1 MAVSSAARALALFAC
16 LFSCALFCDDRTYQ
30 LSAPSTSS
38 LAGSISIVL
47 LSPYFIPSR
56 SLSASVPAK
65 LMMKSIVFAALAAS
79 VLSQNIVVTTTTTT
93 APLTLDDILQITTLG
108 GMTFR
113 VRQEPNQKYTG
124 MRKGP
129 LAMARAYSKYG
140 VEFPDDLLAA
150 IERLLEELGLGN
162 NGSGNGAGNA
172 DSSNSTSGQ
181 GEVAALPELFDSEY
195 LCSVQIGTP
204 PQTLNLD
211 FDTGSSDLW
220 VFSSETPKSQV
231 NGQAIYDISRSSTAQ
246 LVQGASWSISYGDGS
261 SSSGNVYTDTVT
273 IGGVT
278 VKEQAVESAR
288 QVSAQFTQRASTDG
302 LLGLAFSSINTVRPS
317 QQKTF
322 FDSALNGLAMPV
334 FTANLKK
341 GEGFAI
347 ADGAPVSA
355 PHAAIADTGTTLLL
369 VPATIASAYYAK
381 VPGATNDA
389 TAGGYTFPCSTSSS
403 LPSFTAVIGDY
414 RAVIPGDFIKYAPVD
429 GNSFET
435 ATTCFGGIQEV
446 TAGFPYA
453 IYGDIFLKAQFV
465 VFHGANQQVGF
476 AAKPL

>member
-1 MAVSSAARALALFAC
+1 
-16 LFSCALFCDDRTYQ
+16 
-30 LSAPSTSS
+30 
-38 LAGSISIVL
+38 
-47 LSPYFIPSR
+47 
-56 SLSASVPAK
+56 
-65 LMMKSIVFAALAAS
+65 MMKLITVAALAAS
-79 VLSQNIVVTTTTTT
+79 VLSQNVVVTTTTTT
-93 APLTLDDILQITTLG
+93 APLTLEEILQITTLG

-113 VRQEPNQKYTG
+113 VLQAPNQKYTG
-124 MRKGP
+124 VRRGP

-140 VEFPDDLLAA
+140 VAFPDDLLAA
-150 IERLLEELGLGN
+150 IERLLEELGL
-162 NGSGNGAGNA
+162 SNGAGNGVGGNGN
-172 DSSNSTSGQ
+172 DNSTSGQ
-181 GEVAALPELFDSEY
+181 GEVAAIPELFDSEY
-195 LCSVQIGTP
+195 LCPVQIGTP

-231 NGQAIYDISRSSTAQ
+231 DGQAIYDISKSSTAQ
-246 LVQGASWSISYGDGS
+246 LMTGASWSISYGDGS

-278 VKEQAVESAR
+278 VQDQAIESAR

-302 LLGLAFSSINTVRPS
+302 LLGLAFSNINTVRPS

-341 GEGFAI
+341 GEAGNYNFGFIDRSEFTGDISFFPVNASTGFWQFDASGFAI
-347 ADGAPVSA
+347 ANEATVSA

-369 VPATIASAYYAK
+369 IPSDIAAAYYAK
-381 VPGATNDA
+381 VSGATKDA
-389 TAGGYTFPCSTSSS
+389 TAGGYTFPCSTS
-403 LPSFTAVIGDY
+403 LPSYTAVIGDY
-414 RAVIPGDFIKYAPVD
+414 RAVIPSDFIKYAPVD

-446 TAGFPYA
+446 PAGFPYA
-453 IYGDIFLKAQFV
+453 IYGDIFLKSQFV

>member
-1 MAVSSAARALALFAC
+1 
-16 LFSCALFCDDRTYQ
+16 
-30 LSAPSTSS
+30 
-38 LAGSISIVL
+38 
-47 LSPYFIPSR
+47 
-56 SLSASVPAK
+56 
-65 LMMKSIVFAALAAS
+65 MMKSITFAALAAS
-79 VLSQNIVVTTTTTT
+79 VLSQNVVVTTTTTT
-93 APLTLDDILQITTLG
+93 SPLTLEEILQITTLG

-113 VRQEPNQKYTG
+113 VPQVPNQRYTG
-124 MRKGP
+124 MRRGP

-140 VEFPDDLLAA
+140 IAFSDDLLAA
-150 IERLLEELGLGN
+150 VERLLVELGLISNGG
-162 NGSGNGAGNA
+162 GSGGEGDDNT
-172 DSSNSTSGQ
+172 NSTSGQ

-195 LCSVQIGTP
+195 LCPVQIGTP

-231 NGQAIYDISRSSTAQ
+231 KGQAIYDISKSSTAQ
-246 LVQGASWSISYGDGS
+246 LMTGASWSISYGDGS

-278 VKEQAVESAR
+278 VKDQAVESAR

-341 GEGFAI
+341 GEAGNYNFGFIDRTEFTGDIAFFPVNASTGFWQFDASGYAI
-347 ADGAPVSA
+347 ADGAPVSS

-369 VPATIASAYYAK
+369 VPADIAAAYYAK

-389 TAGGYTFPCSTSSS
+389 TAGGYTFPCSTTSS

-414 RAVIPGDFIKYAPVD
+414 SAVIPGGFINYAPVD

-435 ATTCFGGIQEV
+435 ATTCFGGIQE
-446 TAGFPYA
+446 TPAGFPFA

>member
-1 MAVSSAARALALFAC
+1 
-16 LFSCALFCDDRTYQ
+16 
-30 LSAPSTSS
+30 
-38 LAGSISIVL
+38 
-47 LSPYFIPSR
+47 
-56 SLSASVPAK
+56 
-65 LMMKSIVFAALAAS
+65 MKSIIFAALAAS
-79 VLSQNIVVTTTTTT
+79 VLSQNIVVTTT

-140 VEFPDDLLAA
+140 VEFTDDLLAA

-162 NGSGNGAGNA
+162 NGSGNGAGND

-195 LCSVQIGTP
+195 LCPVQIGTP

-220 VFSSETPKSQV
+220 VFSSETPKSQI
-231 NGQAIYDISRSSTAQ
+231 NGQAIYDISKSSTAQ

-273 IGGVT
+273 VGGVT
-278 VKEQAVESAR
+278 VKDQAVESAR
-288 QVSAQFTQRASTDG
+288 KVSAQFTQRASTDG

-341 GEGFAI
+341 GEAGNYNFGFIDRSEFTGDIAFFPVNASTGFWQFDASGFAI
-347 ADGAPVSA
+347 ADGAPVSS

-369 VPATIASAYYAK
+369 VPANIASAYYAK

-446 TAGFPYA
+446 PAGFPYA

>member
-1 MAVSSAARALALFAC
+1 
-16 LFSCALFCDDRTYQ
+16 
-30 LSAPSTSS
+30 
-38 LAGSISIVL
+38 
-47 LSPYFIPSR
+47 
-56 SLSASVPAK
+56 
-65 LMMKSIVFAALAAS
+65 MKSIIFAALAAS
-79 VLSQNIVVTTTTTT
+79 VLSQDIVVTTTTTT
-93 APLTLDDILQITTLG
+93 APLTLEEILQITTLG

-113 VRQEPNQKYTG
+113 VQQEPNQKYTG

-140 VEFPDDLLAA
+140 VKFTDDLLAA
-150 IERLLEELGLGN
+150 IERLLEELGLSN
-162 NGSGNGAGNA
+162 NGSGNGAGND

-181 GEVAALPELFDSEY
+181 GERKKERHCMFAETTRLTVFTGEVAALPELFDSEY
-195 LCSVQIGTP
+195 LCPVQIGTP

-231 NGQAIYDISRSSTAQ
+231 NGP
-246 LVQGASWSISYGDGS
+246 SWGISYGDGS

-278 VKEQAVESAR
+278 VKDQAIESAR
-288 QVSAQFTQRASTDG
+288 QVSNQFTQRASTDG
-302 LLGLAFSSINTVRPS
+302 LLGLAFSSLNTVRPS

-341 GEGFAI
+341 GEAGNYNFGFIDRTEFTGDIAFFPVNSTTGFWQFDASGFAI
-347 ADGAPVSA
+347 ADGTPVSS

-369 VPATIASAYYAK
+369 VPANIASAYYAK

-403 LPSFTAVIGDY
+403 PPSFTAVIGDY
-414 RAVIPGDFIKYAPVD
+414 SAVIPGDFIKYAPVD
-429 GNSFET
+429 GNSFEA

-446 TAGFPYA
+446 PDGFPFA